1 MDIFLL
7 FLTSTLMSALF
18 ILFFFLGMLYEQK
31 RKKEDGVPVDN
42 AEALQNLLRYMTYD
56 GRSDS

>member
-31 RKKEDGVPVDN
+31 RKKEDGVAVDN

>member
-18 ILFFFLGMLYEQK
+18 ILFFFLGTLYEQK
-31 RKKEDGVPVDN
+31 RKKEDGVPVDS
-42 AEALQNLLRYMTYD
+42 AEALQNLLHYMTYD